1 MTTLPEDTEWAE
13 VQEDMERR
21 KASRQFDEN
30 SGDEAVA
37 DADTLPPAT
46 EETVDQDRHTPISP
60 SKRPPAL
67 SRTAGS
73 ERAGS
78 GRTGSGPALNRA
90 QPRRVSPAG
99 FSRLSHGSDNSPSLD
114 GRYVLFASARLR
126 SLSISTRPL
135 AARSTPSPPP
145 SRFVR
150 FAHVRVEKEGGVYVA
165 CVCTYREVRI
175 AVPLPAVR
183 AFCSGTFSHHVCH
196 LSPGHIYCAVCFFFF
211 ACRLK
216 GASRV
221 QGGPLRAGQP

>member
-37 DADTLPPAT
+37 DADTLPPPT

-114 GRYVLFASARLR
+114 GRYVLFASARLC
-126 SLSISTRPL
+126 SLSISTRSL
-135 AARSTPSPPP
+135 AARSTPPP
-145 SRFVR
+145 
-150 FAHVRVEKEGGVYVA
+150 HHRVSYACTRQGGEGGRRVLGLRVYLP
-165 CVCTYREVRI
+165 RSEI

-196 LSPGHIYCAVCFFFF
+196 LSPGHIYCTVCFFFF